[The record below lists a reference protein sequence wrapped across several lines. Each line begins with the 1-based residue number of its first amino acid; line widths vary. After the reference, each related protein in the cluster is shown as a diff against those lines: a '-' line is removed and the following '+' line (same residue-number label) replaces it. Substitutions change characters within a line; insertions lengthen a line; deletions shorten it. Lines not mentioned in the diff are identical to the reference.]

1 MKNLELSD
9 VEAVVLSRKL
19 SDITC
24 GDHYPLRLEEIL
36 GMLRWRALRRPG
48 FNRVLSRGGS
58 RLLLVLAV
66 LRADRPTCRSAG
78 CAVGWVGER
87 DRVKQSILALT
98 LSLTLLAEAA
108 GAYGQTKG
116 PIAIPAPTI
125 YSRPTPAP
133 LAPPVNPGPAV
144 VPPAGLS
151 PLLTEPGP
159 VFPPPQRAAPVY
171 PSLQLPRPGGTAE
184 YAGLPQ
190 QPTRPAMP
198 ARASRYQ
205 SRQRA

>member
-87 DRVKQSILALT
+87 DRVKQSILALA
-98 LSLTLLAEAA
+98 LSLTLLAEAT

-116 PIAIPAPTI
+116 PIAIPVPTI

-133 LAPPVNPGPAV
+133 AGTAGQSRPGGCATRWALSPADGTGAGIPAPSTSDAGLP
-144 VPPAGLS
+144 VPPA
-151 PLLTEPGP
+151 
-159 VFPPPQRAAPVY
+159 
-171 PSLQLPRPGGTAE
+171 PRPGGTAE
-184 YAGLPQ
+184 YEGLPE
-190 QPTRPAMP
+190 QPTRPAMA
-198 ARASRYQ
+198 ARAERYQ